1 MTKQF
6 QHGNQLHEK
15 ILNGVNKLADNVA
28 STLGP
33 KGRNVILHKKGGNPV
48 VTKDGVTVAKFVEFE
63 DPFEN
68 VGAQIIKQAADQTNT
83 NAGDGTTTSTVLAR
97 DILNKAQKY
106 LAAGTSPVELK
117 RGMDKAVKQIVENL
131 GELSTPVRSREDIEH
146 IATISA
152 NGDKTIGKLIGMAVD
167 SAGSDGSVTVEEG
180 KSVDTTLDVVE
191 GFRFDSG
198 YFANAFVNNEKRQCI
213 SYEDAIVLVTD
224 HKLDNVQLLLPLL
237 EQAAKYARP
246 LVIVAEQVEGQA
258 LAALIMNTVR
268 GTMKVAAVKAPRY
281 GHERRNIMKDLCT
294 AVGATFVSRESGI
307 RMEDVKLEHLGKCKK
322 IEVLKHFTTIID
334 GQGDYTEVEKKID
347 QLKEELKQTDSESEY
362 ISIQERITR
371 LASGVAIIKVG
382 GATEIEMVEKRHRI
396 EDALEAV
403 RSAQVEGIVPGG
415 GTALLKASRNL
426 KVTTDNEEQQLG
438 VQLIKQSLSA
448 PIRQMALNAG
458 DSPDLIVDTILKSK
472 KKNQG
477 WDFSTGKLVDVYKA
491 GILDPAKVTRN
502 AIENATSV
510 ASTLITT
517 NYAIIED

>member
-1 MTKQF
+1 
-6 QHGNQLHEK
+6 
-15 ILNGVNKLADNVA
+15 
-28 STLGP
+28 
-33 KGRNVILHKKGGNPV
+33 
-48 VTKDGVTVAKFVEFE
+48 
-63 DPFEN
+63 
-68 VGAQIIKQAADQTNT
+68 
-83 NAGDGTTTSTVLAR
+83 
-97 DILNKAQKY
+97 
-106 LAAGTSPVELK
+106 
-117 RGMDKAVKQIVENL
+117 
-131 GELSTPVRSREDIEH
+131 
-146 IATISA
+146 
-152 NGDKTIGKLIGMAVD
+152 
-167 SAGSDGSVTVEEG
+167 
-180 KSVDTTLDVVE
+180 
-191 GFRFDSG
+191 
-198 YFANAFVNNEKRQCI
+198 
-213 SYEDAIVLVTD
+213 
-224 HKLDNVQLLLPLL
+224 
-237 EQAAKYARP
+237 
-246 LVIVAEQVEGQA
+246 
-258 LAALIMNTVR
+258 MNTVR

-347 QLKEELKQTDSESEY
+347 QLKEELKQTDSESEC